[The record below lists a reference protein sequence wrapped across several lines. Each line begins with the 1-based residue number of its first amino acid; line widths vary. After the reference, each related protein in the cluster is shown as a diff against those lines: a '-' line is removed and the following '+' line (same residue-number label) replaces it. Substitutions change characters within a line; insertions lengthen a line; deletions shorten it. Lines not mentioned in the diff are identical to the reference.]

1 MRAWLRKWWRV
12 LKWLLVLAILAA
24 FGREFWREL
33 QRAEAWRQAL
43 NLNWFV
49 LSGGLYLF
57 GLAFLAAYWYR
68 LLLSVG
74 QRPTFLGAIRAHY
87 IGQMGK
93 YVPGKA
99 LALVLRAG
107 LVRSGEVNVG
117 IAVQTSFYEVLADM
131 TVGAS
136 LAAVLF
142 CLFGPRTSASSTW
155 TSFWRLLTLRDPEGI
170 YPGHNTLALLA
181 LIILLPAAV
190 LVVPGVFNHLG
201 QRLARHLGQEESQPL
216 PRMEYRSL
224 LQGYVLA
231 TLSWFA
237 LGASLWAMVY
247 AVGAGKPDASLRT
260 LGFFTAIAS
269 FSYVAGFLIVFIPS
283 GIGVREYFLI
293 LFLTPEIHSLIHS
306 SQETARAKAFLVA
319 VFLRIVWMAA
329 EALAVGALFWL
340 PTGMK
345 RHGP

>member
-1 MRAWLRKWWRV
+1 MRVWLRKWWRV

-33 QRAEAWRQAL
+33 QRAEAWRQ
-43 NLNWFV
+43 NLQFNWFI
-49 LSGGLYLF
+49 LSGVLYLF
-57 GLAFLAAYWYR
+57 GLGFLAAYWYR

-74 QRPTFLGAIRAHY
+74 QRPTFLGALRAHY

-99 LALVLRAG
+99 WALVLRAS
-107 LVRSGEVNVG
+107 LVRSPDVNVG

-142 CLFGPRTSASSTW
+142 WLFGPRTSASSTW
-155 TSFWRLLTLRDPEGI
+155 TSLGKLLTLRDPQGI
-170 YPGHNTLALLA
+170 YPGHSTLALLA
-181 LIILLPAAV
+181 LIVLLPVAV
-190 LVVPGVFNHLG
+190 LVVPAVFNRLA
-201 QRLARHLGQEESQPL
+201 QRLAHRLGQEDSQPL
-216 PRMEYRSL
+216 PRMGYGSL

-231 TLSWFA
+231 TLSWAA
-237 LGASLWAMVY
+237 LGASLWAMIH
-247 AVGAGKPDASLRT
+247 AVGAVKPDAGLRT

-293 LFLTPEIHSLIHS
+293 LFLTPEIHNLLHS
-306 SQETARAKAFLVA
+306 TQEAARGKAFLVA
-319 VFLRIVWMAA
+319 VFLRIVWMAT
-329 EALAVGALFWL
+329 EALAVGILFWL